1 MKLTWFGIV
10 ILLILILFIWMGYR
24 RGFIRE
30 IVSFFFVFLSL
41 SLAWAINPYINDFLI
56 SETPVYSTIQE
67 TCTDFVQKQ
76 SSDLENEMESSSQ
89 FIDGLNLPEILR
101 KNIEKN
107 NNTENYAEL
116 SVNTLTEYVS
126 GYLARTIVNGLSYV
140 LAYILA
146 TIGIRIV
153 VYILNLIAGLP
164 ILKTANKLTG
174 GLVGFVKGLVFIWIL
189 FLILTVLCSTE
200 IGKTSLELIEKD
212 SLLSV
217 IYQYDPLIQIFTKIF
232 SKTLDE

>member
-10 ILLILILFIWMGYR
+10 ILVIFILFIWMGYR

-56 SETPVYSTIQE
+56 NETPVYSTIQE

-76 SSDLENEMESSSQ
+76 SGDLENEMESSSQ

-232 SKTLDE
+232 